1 MTFADY
7 DAVRR
12 GLYDAQHKKCAYCE
26 RYIGEEGNPI
36 EHLRPKAYALRGS
49 PWAKTPPNRDAER
62 YWWLAWAHANLFL
75 ACSTCNC
82 ASNKGNWFPL
92 EEGTAPLALPDEAT
106 LERLLGDN
114 LFDASSEKPLLI
126 DPGVDDPL
134 DHIVWVP
141 QDPREPVERI
151 EWRPVDKTPRGR
163 YTIWILGLDRGVA
176 DHVGRHVRLYVYPRV
191 KGVSNA
197 LPPLARRQW
206 EELTRDLLGAH
217 AQFTAAT
224 HGAIDFFVPKPER
237 ERLGIVLERP
247 MLLAQSP

>member
-36 EHLRPKAYALRGS
+36 EHFRPKAYALRGS

-126 DPGVDDPL
+126 DPGV
-134 DHIVWVP
+134 
-141 QDPREPVERI
+141 
-151 EWRPVDKTPRGR
+151 
-163 YTIWILGLDRGVA
+163 
-176 DHVGRHVRLYVYPRV
+176 
-191 KGVSNA
+191 VSNA
-197 LPPLARRQW
+197 LPSLARKQW